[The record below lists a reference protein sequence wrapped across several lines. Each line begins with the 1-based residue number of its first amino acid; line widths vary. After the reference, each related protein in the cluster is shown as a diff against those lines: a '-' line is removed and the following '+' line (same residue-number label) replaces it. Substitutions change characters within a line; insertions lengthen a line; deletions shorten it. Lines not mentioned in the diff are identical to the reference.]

1 MNRLRSGLIGQE
13 LSVFAFESEGG
24 ELDLDRSDKNHPRF
38 VKLLDRDTMICFATM
53 PMNDAGAP
61 RASPERWFHRDAKEE
76 RAAPRCHGYKN
87 VANVQLADRE
97 SADLAVRP
105 GFTKRFIGIVVT
117 ETRDSRQAR
126 RGAFEFARP
135 AITPQGL
142 T

>member
-61 RASPERWFHRDAKEE
+61 RASPARWFIEVLRKSAQRLAVMDAKAL
-76 RAAPRCHGYKN
+76 RM
-87 VANVQLADRE
+87 
-97 SADLAVRP
+97 
-105 GFTKRFIGIVVT
+105 
-117 ETRDSRQAR
+117 SRL
-126 RGAFEFARP
+126 
-135 AITPQGL
+135 L
-142 T
+142 TVSQPIWR